1 MIIKL
6 FRCERFLSPLTSP
19 MGVLIL
25 MFMMSLL
32 SCEKDDVCNEG
43 TPGTP
48 RLIIRF
54 YDHENPTA
62 YKGLPGVFVQEV
74 KQEKPIFYTEFD
86 SIAIPLDLSLP
97 ATRYAFVLSSATD
110 SVTIA
115 DTLDFHVQDRWD
127 IYSRRA
133 CGYSANYR
141 LGNPPVSAINSPTWF
156 IRAEKITDTI
166 NNEERAHLAIY
177 H

>member
-1 MIIKL
+1 
-6 FRCERFLSPLTSP
+6 
-19 MGVLIL
+19 MGVFIWMFLMPLI
-25 MFMMSLL
+25 

-54 YDHENPTA
+54 YDHENPTTF
-62 YKGLPGVFVQEV
+62 KGLPGIFVQEV
-74 KQEKPIFYTEFD
+74 KQENPIFYTEFD
-86 SIAIPLDLSLP
+86 SIAIPLDLSLS
-97 ATRYAFVLSSATD
+97 ATRYAFILSSATD

-115 DTLDFHVQDRWD
+115 DTLDFNVQDRWD

-141 LGNPPVSAINSPTWF
+141 LGNPPVSVVNSPTWF